1 MLFIYKTVDK
11 DGQEQNGSIDAPN
24 IDLAIS
30 SLQRRGLIIVSV
42 KPEVTEKKRFH
53 INLPFTRKVSY
64 KEVVMLSRQVAT
76 LFEAKVSVLATFRLL
91 AQESLNPVLQKAL
104 LAIVDDIK
112 GGIPISAALSR
123 HPQIFTDF
131 YVSMVRAGEESG
143 KMSEAFVYLADY
155 MDRSY
160 ALSSRAKNALIYPAF
175 VVVSFIVVMV
185 LMVIFV
191 VPKLSQVL
199 LETGQELPIYTKL
212 LIWTSDFFVM
222 FSVPIALFLAFI
234 GVYLF
239 RYISTPQGQY
249 AFDRFK
255 INIPYVGRLYRKLFL
270 ARISDNM
277 NTMLSSGISMVR
289 ALEISGDV
297 VDNEVYKKI
306 LLEAAEAIK
315 AGSAVSGIFARYPE
329 IPGVMV
335 QMIKVG
341 EESGKI
347 GFVLEK
353 LSRFYER
360 EVGNEV
366 DTLVGLIEP
375 TLIVIL
381 GVGVGIMLTAILVP
395 IYNLAQGI

>member
-1 MLFIYKTVDK
+1 
-11 DGQEQNGSIDAPN
+11 
-24 IDLAIS
+24 
-30 SLQRRGLIIVSV
+30 
-42 KPEVTEKKRFH
+42 
-53 INLPFTRKVSY
+53 
-64 KEVVMLSRQVAT
+64 
-76 LFEAKVSVLATFRLL
+76 
-91 AQESLNPVLQKAL
+91 
-104 LAIVDDIK
+104 
-112 GGIPISAALSR
+112 
-123 HPQIFTDF
+123 
-131 YVSMVRAGEESG
+131 MVRAGEETR
-143 KMSEAFVYLADY
+143 KMSEAPFIWADY
-155 MDRSY
+155 MDVPTLCPARQNAWSLCGGIIY
-160 ALSSRAKNALIYPAF
+160 CGDDSDGCFCSEVVASFAEPPGAL
-175 VVVSFIVVMV
+175 
-185 LMVIFV
+185 
-191 VPKLSQVL
+191 
-199 LETGQELPIYTKL
+199 IYTKL
-212 LIWTSDFFVM
+212 DLDSDFFVM
-222 FSVPIALFLAFI
+222 FSVPIALFLAFM
-234 GVYLF
+234 VYLF

-289 ALEISGDV
+289 VLEISGDV

-315 AGSAVSGIFARYPE
+315 AGSAVSSIFARYPE

-366 DTLVGLIEP
+366 DTLLAW
-375 TLIVIL
+375 LSRRWL
-381 GVGVGIMLTAILVP
+381 SFCCVGIMLTASSRAD
-395 IYNLAQGI
+395 YNLAQGI